1 MGKKKFKETLKEF
14 NARQGIMHPIR
25 AIVLRNKTLEDI
37 VTTACFATE
46 AFYTTNNIDANDPQV
61 DKTTKENVAIRMREV
76 MWKKYFGKSNIVGY
90 FAAQKNLLG
99 DIEVSYSFCKPEDW
113 HRYKSVTAKSI
124 AISGKNLL
132 YTFHTKGNT
141 QKLLENNHPHVDF
154 TYAGVDDK
162 GDTIVFI
169 MLGYF
174 DIQFMD
180 FLKRVKKYYN
190 ITCE

>member
-46 AFYTTNNIDANDPQV
+46 AFYTANHIDTNDPQV
-61 DKTTKENVAIRMREV
+61 DKATKENAATR
-76 MWKKYFGKSNIVGY
+76 WKKYFGKSNIVGY

-113 HRYKSVTAKSI
+113 HKYKSVTAKSI

-154 TYAGVDDK
+154 TYAGVDNK
-162 GDTIVFI
+162 GDTIVFV

-174 DIQFMD
+174 DIQFMN
-180 FLKRVKKYYN
+180 FLNRVKKYYG
-190 ITCE
+190 ITRE

>member
-46 AFYTTNNIDANDPQV
+46 AFYTVSNTDANDPQT
-61 DKTTKENVAIRMREV
+61 DKATKENVAVRMREV

-113 HRYKSVTAKSI
+113 HKYKSVTAKSI
-124 AISGKNLL
+124 AINGKNLL

-154 TYAGVDDK
+154 TYSGVDDK
-162 GDTIVFI
+162 GDTVVFV

-174 DIQFMD
+174 DIQFMH
-180 FLKRVKKYYN
+180 FLKRVKKYYG
-190 ITCE
+190 ITHE